1 MKKAILAVSFGTTYA
16 EAEQTCI
23 RPVEAALAAAYPDWE
38 VRRAYTA
45 RIVMRRL
52 RERGVEIHSVG
63 EALGQLRAEGFE
75 KIVLASTHM
84 IPGEEYESLRA
95 AAGNLPVSEPLM
107 NDEADLE
114 WMARR
119 MGEIAEEE
127 GRNTLFMGHGTDH
140 AADETYV
147 RLRALLPENA
157 FLACVEGAHRLETI
171 LPELDALKEKK
182 LALAPLMLV
191 AGDHAHNDLAG
202 GDEDSWLS
210 ILTRRGFDVTVRM
223 QGLGADEKVQARFVE
238 KVGRALN

>member
-1 MKKAILAVSFGTTYA
+1 MKNAILAVSFGTTYA

-52 RERGVEIHSVG
+52 RERGVEIHSVE
-63 EALGQLRAEGFE
+63 EALAQLRAEGFE

-84 IPGEEYESLRA
+84 IPGEEYESLRT

-107 NDEADLE
+107 NDEADLK

-119 MGEIAEEE
+119 MGEIAGEE

-171 LPELDALKEKK
+171 LPELDVLKEKK

-202 GDEDSWLS
+202 GDEDSWLP

>member
-16 EAEQTCI
+16 QAEQTCI

-45 RIVMRRL
+45 LIVLRRL
-52 RERGVEIHSVG
+52 RERGVEIDGV
-63 EALGQLRAEGFE
+63 EAALARLREKGFE

-84 IPGEEYESLRA
+84 IPGEEYESLCA
-95 AAGNLPVSEPLM
+95 AAGGLPVSEPLM
-107 NDEADLE
+107 NDEADLR

-119 MGEIAEEE
+119 MGEIADEE
-127 GRNTLFMGHGTDH
+127 GRPTLFMGHGTDH
-140 AADETYV
+140 AADEIYV

-157 FLACVEGAHRLETI
+157 FLACVEGAHRLETV
-171 LPELDALKEKK
+171 LPQLDALSEKK

-202 GDEDSWLS
+202 DDEDSWLS
-210 ILTRRGFDVTVRM
+210 ILTQRGFDVAVRM
-223 QGLGADEKVQARFVE
+223 RGLGADEQVQARFVE
-238 KVGRALN
+238 KAGRVLN